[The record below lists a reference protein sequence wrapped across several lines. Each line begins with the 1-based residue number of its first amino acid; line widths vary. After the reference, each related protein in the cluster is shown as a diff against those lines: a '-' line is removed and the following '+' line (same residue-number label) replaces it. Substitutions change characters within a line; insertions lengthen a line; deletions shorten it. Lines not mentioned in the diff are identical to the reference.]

1 MTSGRHPGT
10 VEDIRTTGDVMWWKV
25 LLAILV
31 VWLAFGLIMALVKG
45 LLTILV
51 IGLVVVGVIAV
62 IKWISSDKSSAK
74 IGS

>member
-1 MTSGRHPGT
+1 
-10 VEDIRTTGDVMWWKV
+10 MWWKV

-51 IGLVVVGVIAV
+51 IGLVVIGVIAV
-62 IKWISSDKSSAK
+62 IKWATSDKSSTR